1 MDCEKLELGSKCTIV
16 RAEEL
21 HAKMESL
28 LQTGQ
33 DIQVDATTVE
43 QCDTAALQ
51 LLLAFHFELQKLGRK
66 LHWQAP
72 SEATLNA
79 AKLIGLEEPLGLNT
93 SH

>member
-28 LQTGQ
+28 LQTGH
-33 DIQVDATTVE
+33 DVEIDASTVE

-51 LLLAFHFELQKLGRK
+51 LLLAFHKELENLGRDLTWK
-66 LHWQAP
+66 SP
-72 SEATLNA
+72 TDATLSA
-79 AKLIGLEEPLGLNT
+79 AKLIGLDKPLGLT